1 MDSHLGGADLIA
13 RWGRRDA
20 QYAAR
25 KTYGA
30 IALTPEEVVG
40 IVAWRRGEAE
50 RLPGTERIKALAS
63 LSRWT
68 APLGR
73 RS

>member
-1 MDSHLGGADLIA
+1 MASIDLEA
-13 RWGRRDA
+13 RWSHRDR
-20 QYAAR
+20 QYAER

-50 RLPGTERIKALAS
+50 RLPGAERIRALAS

-68 APLGR
+68 APRGR
-73 RS
+73 RP

>member
-1 MDSHLGGADLIA
+1 MASIDLEA
-13 RWGRRDA
+13 RWSHRDA

-30 IALTPEEVVG
+30 IALTPEEVIG

-50 RLPGTERIKALAS
+50 RLPGTERVKALARLAQWVS
-63 LSRWT
+63 PR
-68 APLGR
+68 GR
-73 RS
+73 HP